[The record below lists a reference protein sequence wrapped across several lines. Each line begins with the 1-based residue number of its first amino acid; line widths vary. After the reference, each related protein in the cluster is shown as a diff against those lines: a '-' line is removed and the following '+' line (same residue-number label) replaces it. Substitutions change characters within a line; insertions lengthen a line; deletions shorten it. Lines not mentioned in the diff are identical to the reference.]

1 MIKFL
6 LLSILLIPAC
16 FLQAQDHLIT
26 LGPKVGFNSSQLITN
41 IDSLRTD
48 KKGAAH
54 FGAFMRIGRKIYIQ
68 PEAIYV
74 LKGGFIESGD
84 FRHALSQEIQ
94 MHCIS
99 VPVLVGGKLSG
110 FKSFNI
116 RAMAGPTFTYVF
128 DKKFKP
134 SEMVSDWPIK
144 SADDIRNSSWSFQM
158 GGGVDFLIFTI
169 DVRYEF
175 GVDNIYI
182 GTDNF
187 DLRNNLFN
195 LSLGIKLL

>member
-1 MIKFL
+1 MGRIIIL
-6 LLSILLIPAC
+6 GILLFPFAVIT
-16 FLQAQDHLIT
+16 AQDRFIT
-26 LGPKVGFNSSQLITN
+26 LGPKVGFNSSQFTTD

-54 FGAFMRIGRKIYIQ
+54 FGAFVRIGKKIYIQ

-84 FRHALSQEIQ
+84 FRHSLSQEINL
-94 MHCIS
+94 HCIS
-99 VPVLVGGKLSG
+99 VPVLLGAKISG
-110 FKSFNI
+110 FRSFNI
-116 RAMAGPTFTYVF
+116 RAMAGPTFNYVLE
-128 DKKFKP
+128 KQFKP
-134 SEMVSDWPIK
+134 TEMVSNWPIR
-144 SADDIRNSSWSFQM
+144 SVNDIRNSTWSFQM

-175 GVDNIYI
+175 GVENIYS
-182 GTDNF
+182 GTDNL

>member
-1 MIKFL
+1 MIKSL
-6 LLSILLIPAC
+6 LVCILLVSAINLP
-16 FLQAQDHLIT
+16 AQDHLIT
-26 LGPKVGFNSSQLITN
+26 VGPKVGFNSSQFITN

-54 FGAFMRIGRKIYIQ
+54 FGAFVRLGRKIYIQ

-84 FRHALSQEIQ
+84 FRHALSQEIKL
-94 MHCIS
+94 HCIS
-99 VPVLVGGKLSG
+99 VPVLIGGKLSG

-116 RAMAGPTFTYVF
+116 RAMAGPTFNYVIE
-128 DKKFKP
+128 KQFKP

-144 SADDIRNSSWSFQM
+144 SVEDIRNSNWSFQM
-158 GGGVDFLIFTI
+158 GGGIDFLVFTI

-175 GVDNIYI
+175 GVDNMYI
-182 GTDNF
+182 GTDDF

-195 LSLGIKLL
+195 VSLGIKLL

>member
-1 MIKFL
+1 MGRFFILGIL
-6 LLSILLIPAC
+6 LLSFAVIK
-16 FLQAQDHLIT
+16 AQDRLIT
-26 LGPKVGFNSSQLITN
+26 MGPKVGFNSSEFTTN

-54 FGAFMRIGRKIYIQ
+54 FGAFVRIGKKIYIQ

-74 LKGGFIESGD
+74 IKGGFIESGD
-84 FRHALSQEIQ
+84 FRHTLSQEINL
-94 MHCIS
+94 HCIS
-99 VPVLVGGKLSG
+99 VPVLLGAKISG
-110 FKSFNI
+110 FRSFNI
-116 RAMAGPTFTYVF
+116 RAMAGPTFNYILE
-128 DKKFKP
+128 KQFKP
-134 SEMVSDWPIK
+134 TEMLSDWPIH
-144 SADDIRNSSWSFQM
+144 SISDIRNSAWSFQM

-175 GVDNIYI
+175 GVENIYS
-182 GTDNF
+182 GTDNL